1 MEETQDIVI
10 NGVSV
15 VTIADYAKRRHL
27 KASFV
32 LNSIIKG
39 DDQNEPIKPVYMLNR
54 TGMYSIEELDAA
66 YLTRGSKGITLASM
80 GYLHPAKAAE
90 LESRIRELIQEKAE
104 AETNLMDSETE
115 LENVNAR
122 LDEAHRSIQNK
133 QAELLKYREL
143 LDEQKEIIE
152 GLRDKLEMAE
162 IENPR

>member
-1 MEETQDIVI
+1 MEEQQDIVI

-90 LESRIRELIQEKAE
+90 MESRMRELIQEKAE
-104 AETNLMDSETE
+104 AEENLNDSETE
-115 LENVNAR
+115 LEDVKAR
-122 LDEAHRSIQNK
+122 LFRAQRDLEEGKKQYAIILKERDEL
-133 QAELLKYREL
+133 AEEL
-143 LDEQKEIIE
+143 AQIE
-152 GLRDKLEMAE
+152 SGHH
-162 IENPR
+162 N